1 MRAVSSIS
9 LHPLN
14 ASKHYVL
21 ARSTEIKTNLDG
33 PSPRVAISFRA
44 GPRIWTCEWPPTEKT
59 PLESVL
65 HYRVMMSQS
74 RGSQKRRTWTGLCM
88 TRYYRRLGGI
98 PKGAF
103 LARAGLRK
111 VFDICGKFSDSS
123 GKIWFPHMGT
133 HVVCIAF
140 LKKFFSLI

>member
-21 ARSTEIKTNLDG
+21 AQSTEIKTNLDG
-33 PSPRVAISFRA
+33 PISFRA
-44 GPRIWTCEWPPTEKT
+44 GPMIWPCEWPPTEKA
-59 PLESVL
+59 PLKSVL
-65 HYRVMMSQS
+65 NYRMMMSQS
-74 RGSQKRRTWTGLCM
+74 RGSQKRRTWTGLYM

-98 PKGAF
+98 PKGSF

-111 VFDICGKFSDSS
+111 VFDIR
-123 GKIWFPHMGT
+123 
-133 HVVCIAF
+133 
-140 LKKFFSLI
+140 

>member
-44 GPRIWTCEWPPTEKT
+44 GPMIWPCEWPPTEKT

-65 HYRVMMSQS
+65 NYRMMMSQS
-74 RGSQKRRTWTGLCM
+74 RGSQKRRT
-88 TRYYRRLGGI
+88 
-98 PKGAF
+98 
-103 LARAGLRK
+103 
-111 VFDICGKFSDSS
+111 
-123 GKIWFPHMGT
+123 
-133 HVVCIAF
+133 
-140 LKKFFSLI
+140 